1 LRILIRTLSELV
13 PGAIFVTAII
23 LLANSTVSAQKE
35 KPDFNGATSFSCY
48 IQTTHD
54 NLGLLNG
61 YLVRVEIQYQ
71 KDSRPRWNRPM
82 RMFRVED
89 RKKAGQ
95 FCVSMYKQY
104 FNEEQKQYEAL
115 LRQAQREAA
124 SRPVHPLGV
133 KNSLASTY

>member
-1 LRILIRTLSELV
+1 
-13 PGAIFVTAII
+13 
-23 LLANSTVSAQKE
+23 
-35 KPDFNGATSFSCY
+35 
-48 IQTTHD
+48 
-54 NLGLLNG
+54 
-61 YLVRVEIQYQ
+61 
-71 KDSRPRWNRPM
+71 
-82 RMFRVED
+82 MFRVED

-133 KNSLASTY
+133 KNSLASTF